1 MEANRINKSSWEI
14 FVKTKTG
21 DGVEKVELGF
31 TNLDLTLT

>member
-21 DGVEKVELGF
+21 DGVEKVGLDF